1 MHFKFQ
7 GLINNT
13 FVDLF
18 ELAKIKLRII
28 IKQLPVHSRND
39 SKLKLAPSTPYTRLS
54 RKLK

>member
-1 MHFKFQ
+1 MHLKFQ

-28 IKQLPVHSRND
+28 IKQLPVHSLND